1 MHKIST
7 YRLSARTDFCDAKK
21 SVLLKTA
28 DDEFW
33 IPLSGTM
40 RVSDPFVVGDWFLF
54 DAKQQKIIRRLHRKS
69 LFKRVTSAK
78 HLYIQLIG
86 ANIDTLFIVTSCND
100 DFNLNRLERY
110 LTFANDAQTQAV
122 IIITKSD
129 LCADIAPYKKALKEL
144 GNIDY
149 VFVNGCDTESLKPL
163 QQWCGVGQTIALMGS
178 SGVGKSTIVNTLMGD
193 DIQVTADIRSD
204 DSKGRHTTTH
214 RSIHSLKGGG
224 LLLDSPGI
232 RELQTLANVDAID
245 TTFSDIVTLAQ
256 DCQFSDCAHDAEL
269 GCAVKAAIAN
279 HQLSQRRFDNY
290 KKLCFESARANQMLD
305 KRLKSERQTSK
316 YRQSNKVKYKQLK

>member
-1 MHKIST
+1 MQKE
-7 YRLSARTDFCDAKK
+7 
-21 SVLLKTA
+21 SVLLKTIE
-28 DDEFW
+28 DEFW

-40 RVSDPFVVGDWFLF
+40 RSSDPFVVGDWFLF
-54 DAKQQKIIRRLHRKS
+54 DAQQQKIIRRLNRKS

-122 IIITKSD
+122 IIVTKSD
-129 LCADIAPYKKALKEL
+129 LCADITPYKEALKEL
-144 GNIDY
+144 GDMDY
-149 VFVNGCDTESLKPL
+149 AFVNGCNAESLKPL

-193 DIQVTADIRSD
+193 DIQLTADIRAD

-214 RSIHSLKGGG
+214 RSIHSLKDGG

-232 RELQTLANVDAID
+232 RELQTLATQEAVDA
-245 TTFSDIVTLAQ
+245 TFGDIVTLAHN
-256 DCQFSDCAHDAEL
+256 CQFRDCNHDTEV
-269 GCAVKAAIAN
+269 GCAVKAAIAE